1 MSERE
6 RRGREFEE
14 TALIH
19 LDSLFNTALY
29 FTRDEDEAKELVQET
44 CLRAYESF
52 HQFRRGSNCKAW
64 LITIL
69 HNLFINRV
77 KGSRRLELNDDR
89 LVNRVRDENL
99 SPEEEL
105 IHKVRGEEIRRA
117 LYELPLSFREV
128 VVLADMEGLSYK
140 EISRILNCPMGTVM
154 SRLHRGRRLLKE
166 ALKEWIAKD

>member
-6 RRGREFEE
+6 RKRREFEE

-29 FTRDEDEAKELVQET
+29 FTRNEEEARELVQET
-44 CLRAYESF
+44 FLRAYEFF

-77 KGSRRLELNDDR
+77 KGSRKLELDEGRFID
-89 LVNRVRDENL
+89 RVRDENL

-105 IHKVRGEEIRRA
+105 IQKARGEEIRRA
-117 LYELPLSFREV
+117 LYELPLGFREV

-140 EISRILNCPMGTVM
+140 EISRILSCPIGTVM

-166 ALKEWIAKD
+166 ALKEWIVKD